1 MPTQNGDD
9 PGSIS
14 MSGGWTLSMGA
25 KSKAKDEAFK
35 FITYALNKDNSLDF
49 AIKLSQIPVRKDV
62 AADPA
67 YAKANP
73 TSEFFSSLVAVTKFR
88 PATPDYSKIS
98 NGIQV
103 AMESVMT
110 GQQSPAEAAKAYDDT
125 VVGIVGKDKTES
137 E

>member
-67 YAKANP
+67 YAKA
-73 TSEFFSSLVAVTKFR
+73 
-88 PATPDYSKIS
+88 
-98 NGIQV
+98 
-103 AMESVMT
+103 
-110 GQQSPAEAAKAYDDT
+110 
-125 VVGIVGKDKTES
+125 
-137 E
+137 